1 MRTLKFSTRVKAF
14 LVCQLEY
21 LIAPIFLAAYFL
33 TGIFPFIIVAAVF
46 LEQRAF
52 QLYFDWRDRAIFA
65 GKILD
70 AIEEAEKDES
80 AQ

>member
-1 MRTLKFSTRVKAF
+1 MRTLKFSIRFRAF

-33 TGIFPFIIVAAVF
+33 TGIVPFIVVAA
-46 LEQRAF
+46 LLAEHRAL
-52 QLYFDWRDRAIFA
+52 QLYFDWRNRAIFA
-65 GKILD
+65 EKILD

-80 AQ
+80 V

>member
-1 MRTLKFSTRVKAF
+1 MRTLKFSIRFRVF

-21 LIAPIFLAAYFL
+21 LAGPILLAAYFL
-33 TGIFPFIIVAAVF
+33 TGIVPFIVVAGLFA
-46 LEQRAF
+46 EHRAL
-52 QLYFDWRDRAIFA
+52 QLYLDWRNRAIFA
-65 GKILD
+65 EKILE